1 MMFYQINIEDK
12 NEKYDREVCSR
23 MLWYGYSKELN
34 HEVTNIPRWQIDLI
48 EEILLSIEG
57 NKEKIE
63 SNKLRAVENL
73 IVRKIEP
80 EQIKYNC
87 NVDDKY
93 IEKVKKDLK
102 INEYGSLDY
111 YKNTLFR
118 IKEKCDDNI
127 YVDIKDE
134 VICVTEENKKDLI
147 ENIEKII
154 LQLKDNV

>member
-1 MMFYQINIEDK
+1 MFYQIDVEDK
-12 NEKYDREVCSR
+12 NAKYNREVCSR

-34 HEVTNIPRWQIDLI
+34 QEVTNIPRWQIDLI

-63 SNKLRAVENL
+63 SNRLRAVENL

-93 IEKVKKDLK
+93 IEQVKKDLK

-111 YKNTLFR
+111 YKKTLLR
-118 IKEKCDDNI
+118 IRENCDEHI
-127 YVDIKDE
+127 YVNIKDDI
-134 VICVTEENKKDLI
+134 ICVTNENKKNLI